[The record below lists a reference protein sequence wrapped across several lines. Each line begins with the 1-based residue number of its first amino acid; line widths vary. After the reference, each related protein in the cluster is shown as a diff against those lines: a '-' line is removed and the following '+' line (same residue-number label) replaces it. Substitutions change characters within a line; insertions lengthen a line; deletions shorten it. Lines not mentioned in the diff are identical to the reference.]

1 MPDHPRNENDTSSF
15 DDWLAEDSAPPTDP
29 VAVPSASSD
38 DDQDAT
44 SEIESDD
51 VAEDSGSHADD
62 DQDITGEGPEAGA
75 PSDDDMGIEDVE
87 GDAMFRP
94 HDPDVEPVT
103 EGSADAEVPEPDD
116 LVDTGELEITTP
128 PAGFSAGFELD
139 DVDDPPADGFVAPL
153 EDEVLEFEAPV
164 VEFEDFDGGVDVA
177 TEVERAEPVDPPA
190 FEVDTGEIELGA
202 AEPFTGFD
210 VGDSEVVGYDDFV
223 VQNDSDALSASED
236 DGVAEVDFG
245 SWGDQTDESVAVE
258 TFEGAV
264 PYDFPQDTSD
274 TAFDPFEDTGEAVFI
289 GGTESPP
296 SELVGG
302 SSFSAL
308 WAEGPADDPPSS
320 DAQTDE
326 DTGEDFDLADN
337 ELILGATREHVGLAA
352 AIARAE
358 TEDTAQVALVAE
370 IPGLESSVVGF
381 EDVVQ
386 AEGYRRVRAKAAG
399 DLIARVVTGAIL
411 ILALGASLIWRP
423 ALVVLVISVFV
434 LGAGEFYTAL
444 VRSER
449 KPISLFG
456 FLGIIGAS
464 LGAFWWSAAAI
475 PIAFILATVML
486 LLFYAVVPG
495 KVDPMGN
502 LALTMTVMVWA
513 GLGSFALAISRSD
526 DYQILILGVVATVA
540 AADIAAFFVGRA
552 VGRTHLAPW
561 VSPNKTVEGLVA
573 GSIFAIGIGAGLHY
587 FPPFEL
593 TSGLAIGAS
602 AAVLTPLGDLAMSAA
617 KRSLGLKNMGSV
629 LPGHGGFLDRIDGLL
644 FAVPAAWAIFIWAG
658 LL

>member
-1 MPDHPRNENDTSSF
+1 MPDDPSNENDASNF
-15 DDWLAEDSAPPTDP
+15 DDWLAENSAPPTDP
-29 VAVPSASSD
+29 AAVHPASPD
-38 DDQDAT
+38 DEDTA
-44 SEIESDD
+44 SEIELGDI
-51 VAEDSGSHADD
+51 AEAAGDHVD
-62 DQDITGEGPEAGA
+62 DQQDVTEDGLEN
-75 PSDDDMGIEDVE
+75 DTHEDVE
-87 GDAMFRP
+87 VGAEDIEGDEIFRP
-94 HDPDVEPVT
+94 HDSDVESVSEEASDP
-103 EGSADAEVPEPDD
+103 ELPEPDD
-116 LVDTGELEITTP
+116 LIDTGELEP
-128 PAGFSAGFELD
+128 
-139 DVDDPPADGFVAPL
+139 VAPEPGYPGETERDIVDETPRDEPIAGN
-153 EDEVLEFEAPV
+153 EDAVLEVAEPV
-164 VEFEDFDGGVDVA
+164 VEFEDFDGGIDADTEIEANDSVDA
-177 TEVERAEPVDPPA
+177 GAVEA
-190 FEVDTGEIELGA
+190 DTGELDIVV

-210 VGDSEVVGYDDFV
+210 IGDSEAVGYDDFIV
-223 VQNDSDALSASED
+223 RNDSDVLSPSVD
-236 DGVAEVDFG
+236 DGVTEVDFG
-245 SWGDQTDESVAVE
+245 SWDDPIEESVAVE
-258 TFEGAV
+258 KFEGAI
-264 PYDFPQDTSD
+264 PYDFHQDRPD
-274 TAFDPFEDTGEAVFI
+274 TTFDPLEDTGEAVFI
-289 GGTESPP
+289 GGAESAPT
-296 SELVGG
+296 ELVGG

-308 WAEGPADDPPSS
+308 SAEASVDDSS
-320 DAQTDE
+320 SPDAQPEE
-326 DTGEDFDLADN
+326 DTGEEFGRDDN
-337 ELILGATREHVGLAA
+337 ELLLGATREHVGLAA

-358 TEDTAQVALVAE
+358 TEETAQVALVAE

-386 AEGYRRVRAKAAG
+386 AEGYRRVRARATG

-411 ILALGASLIWRP
+411 ILALGASLVWRP
-423 ALVVLVISVFV
+423 ALVVFAISVFV

-495 KVDPMGN
+495 KTDPMGN

-513 GLGSFALAISRSD
+513 GLGAFALAIARSD

-552 VGRTHLAPW
+552 IGRSHFAPW

-593 TSGLAIGAS
+593 TSGLAIGAT

-617 KRSLGLKNMGSV
+617 KRSLGIKNMGSV